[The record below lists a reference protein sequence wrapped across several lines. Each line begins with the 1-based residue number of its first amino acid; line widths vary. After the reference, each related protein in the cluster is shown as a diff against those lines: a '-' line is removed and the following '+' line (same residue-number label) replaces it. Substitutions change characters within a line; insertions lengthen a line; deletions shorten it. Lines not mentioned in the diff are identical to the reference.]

1 MSTQFN
7 SKKSTPV
14 IIALSII
21 FGIWIGR
28 SSSTNSTSYLPNKL
42 GYILNLITN
51 KYVDPINIDSV
62 IEKSLPDIIAQLD
75 PHSTYIPAKDLQ
87 ATNDELHG
95 SFSGVGVSFSIMS
108 DTITIIEVIPGGPCE
123 KMGVLAGDRIITV
136 DGEKV
141 AGVSITN
148 DKVMKLLKGPKDTKV
163 TLGIKRNNSKTPIT
177 FEITR
182 GEIPVNSVIAS
193 YIIAPE
199 IGYIKVDK
207 FGEKTYN
214 EFSAALNELTNK
226 GATKFI
232 IDLRGN
238 GGGTMSAALL
248 MANEFLPSKCKIV
261 ATKFRD
267 SEDKSLSDGLGKY
280 PNAEV
285 TVIIDEFS
293 ASASEIFAGAL
304 QDNDRGLIV
313 GRRSFGKGLIQNQ
326 FELKDKSA
334 VRLTVGRYYTPSGR
348 SIQKEYTLGDK
359 KYENDIIE
367 RINHGEAYN
376 ADSIKLNKDL
386 KYKTVNGRIVYGG
399 GGIMPDI
406 FIPNDTSD
414 VTRYYSLVSNAGLFQ
429 KFAFNYCDNNRAS
442 LKKCKNIS
450 DVIDNLPSDED
461 LLTQF
466 VDFAQKQKIAP
477 NSKEINKSRNLILYL
492 IKGLIARD
500 TIGMQ
505 GYYEIFNKYD
515 NTVQQAISHIKKG
528 NSTPPIKVNYK

>member
-7 SKKSTPV
+7 SKKFTPV

-42 GYILNLITN
+42 GYILNLISN

-214 EFSAALNELTNK
+214 EFSAALN
-226 GATKFI
+226 
-232 IDLRGN
+232 
-238 GGGTMSAALL
+238 
-248 MANEFLPSKCKIV
+248 
-261 ATKFRD
+261 
-267 SEDKSLSDGLGKY
+267 
-280 PNAEV
+280 
-285 TVIIDEFS
+285 
-293 ASASEIFAGAL
+293 
-304 QDNDRGLIV
+304 
-313 GRRSFGKGLIQNQ
+313 
-326 FELKDKSA
+326 
-334 VRLTVGRYYTPSGR
+334 
-348 SIQKEYTLGDK
+348 
-359 KYENDIIE
+359 
-367 RINHGEAYN
+367 
-376 ADSIKLNKDL
+376 
-386 KYKTVNGRIVYGG
+386 
-399 GGIMPDI
+399 
-406 FIPNDTSD
+406 
-414 VTRYYSLVSNAGLFQ
+414 
-429 KFAFNYCDNNRAS
+429 
-442 LKKCKNIS
+442 
-450 DVIDNLPSDED
+450 
-461 LLTQF
+461 
-466 VDFAQKQKIAP
+466 
-477 NSKEINKSRNLILYL
+477 
-492 IKGLIARD
+492 
-500 TIGMQ
+500 
-505 GYYEIFNKYD
+505 
-515 NTVQQAISHIKKG
+515 
-528 NSTPPIKVNYK
+528 